1 MWEYV
6 KVFLKFMNGRITI
19 YFLLCCFLGAL
30 YGQDTARYYED
41 KLSTQ
46 DEAIESLKRQIR
58 ETRTRI
64 EQADRMEKSTA
75 YKISQLDKEISL
87 TEQLINKLN
96 REKRTT
102 QQRLSNLERK
112 IPETETELA
121 ALRSRYVQRAVRSYK
136 KGTLSSLVSILSSTS
151 WRQAV
156 YRTEYLQ
163 IISRIERKLQA
174 DIRRAITKIKD
185 QRSQQQIALE
195 KIQALNDEQRG
206 QRNALQRSKSSK
218 QRELN
223 KIRKNKSELA
233 KYMDERQE
241 GLKQLEEVRKQILAD
256 KDRFDRAKRIRL
268 QQEAL
273 NAKSFAELK
282 GQLAWPVEGRIITR
296 FGRQSN
302 PELNTTT
309 DNPGV
314 DIKGASGAEVHA
326 ILNGIVTTITFIRG
340 YGTTIIIDHGGGFYT
355 VYSHVTD
362 LNIHV
367 DSEVRGGDT
376 IAYLGSADSSNGA
389 RLHFEIWG
397 QNQKLNPEIW
407 LYK

>member
-19 YFLLCCFLGAL
+19 YFLLGCFLGAL
-30 YGQDTARYYED
+30 YGQDTPRYYED

-64 EQADRMEKSTA
+64 EQADQMEKSTA

-112 IPETETELA
+112 IPETEAELA

-163 IISRIERKLQA
+163 IISRIERNLQV
-174 DIRRAITKIKD
+174 DIHRAITKIKD

-195 KIQALNDEQRG
+195 KIQALDNEQRG

-218 QRELN
+218 QQELN
-223 KIRKNKSELA
+223 KIRKDKSELA
-233 KYMDERQE
+233 KYMDEKQE
-241 GLKQLEEVRKQILAD
+241 GLQQLEEVRKQILAD

-282 GQLAWPVEGRIITR
+282 GQLAWPVEGSIITR

-309 DNPGV
+309 DNPGI

-355 VYSHVTD
+355 VYSHVTG
-362 LNIHV
+362 LKIHV

-376 IAYLGSADSSNGA
+376 IAYLASADSANGA

>member
-1 MWEYV
+1 
-6 KVFLKFMNGRITI
+6 MNGRITI
-19 YFLLCCFLGAL
+19 YFLIWCFLSGL
-30 YGQDTARYYED
+30 NGQDTTRDFENE
-41 KLSTQ
+41 LGTQ

-58 ETRTRI
+58 ETKARI
-64 EQADRMEKSTA
+64 EQAEQQEKSTA
-75 YKISQLDKEISL
+75 DKIFQMDKEISL

-96 REKRTT
+96 REKRTA
-102 QQRLSNLERK
+102 QQRLSKLERE
-112 IPETETELA
+112 IPETEAELS

-136 KGTLSSLVSILSSTS
+136 KGTLSSLVSILSSSS

-163 IISRIERKLQA
+163 IISSIERELQA
-174 DIRRAITKIKD
+174 AIRETITKIKD
-185 QRSQQQIALE
+185 QKSQQQVALE
-195 KIQALNDEQRG
+195 RIQTLDNEQRR
-206 QRNALQRSKSSK
+206 QRSALQRSKSSK
-218 QRELN
+218 QQELEE
-223 KIRKNKSELA
+223 IRKDKSELA
-233 KYMDERQE
+233 KYMDEKQE
-241 GLKQLEEVRKQILAD
+241 GLQQLEEIRKQILAD
-256 KDRFDRAKRIRL
+256 KERFERAEKIRL

-282 GQLAWPVEGRIITR
+282 GQLPWPVAGSIITR

-309 DNPGV
+309 DNPGI
-314 DIKGASGAEVHA
+314 DIRGVSGAEVRA

-376 IAYLGSADSSNGA
+376 IAYLGSADSVNGA

-397 QNQKLNPEIW
+397 QNQKLDPEIW
-407 LYK
+407 LNK

>member
-19 YFLLCCFLGAL
+19 YFLLGCFLGAL
-30 YGQDTARYYED
+30 YGQDTPRYYED

-64 EQADRMEKSTA
+64 EQADQMEKSTA

-112 IPETETELA
+112 IPETEAELA

-174 DIRRAITKIKD
+174 DIRKAITKIKD

-195 KIQALNDEQRG
+195 KIQALDNEQRG

-218 QRELN
+218 QQELN
-223 KIRKNKSELA
+223 KIRKDKSELA
-233 KYMDERQE
+233 KYMDEKQE
-241 GLKQLEEVRKQILAD
+241 GLQQLEEVRKQILAD

-282 GQLAWPVEGRIITR
+282 GQLAWPVEGSIITR

-309 DNPGV
+309 DNPGI

-355 VYSHVTD
+355 VYSHVTG
-362 LNIHV
+362 LKIHV

-376 IAYLGSADSSNGA
+376 IAYLASADSLNGA